1 MLVASDPVR
10 AQVAHGG
17 EAEGEVERREQH
29 VDAKGRP
36 AVLAGQLPQ
45 ALREGE
51 GGRGGVW
58 GGGRGVG
65 GVGFRRVGGVGAAGR
80 GAGEGVGGGRMAG
93 GGAG

>member
-17 EAEGEVERREQH
+17 EAEGEVERREQR
-29 VDAKGRP
+29 VDAEGRP

-51 GGRGGVW
+51 GGRGG
-58 GGGRGVG
+58 GRGVG
-65 GVGFRRVGGVGAAGR
+65 GGGFRRVGGVGAAGR
-80 GAGEGVGGGRMAG
+80 GAGEGVEEGAAAG